1 MVVITRG
8 DAGMHEDLIRCFI
21 AAELPADLL
30 NEIGT
35 YTGRLSGQTSGIRWV
50 KPEGIHITLKFLG
63 EITVSKVSAV
73 KAQLGGIGGVADPF
87 DLRISGSGCFPNRRQ
102 PRVIWLG
109 LEHDPAHSL
118 FKLHSW
124 MDEQLEDLGFSREK
138 RRFSPHLTLGRIKNL
153 ENPESLYAYLDQNP
167 FPEKSFA
174 VGEIFFKQSLLKP
187 SGAVYKT
194 LAGFPLGVQT
204 LPL

>member
-1 MVVITRG
+1 MKVMIRRY
-8 DAGMHEDLIRCFI
+8 AGMHEDLIRCFI
-21 AAELPADLL
+21 AAELPTDLL
-30 NEIGT
+30 NEIGA
-35 YTGRLSGQTSGIRWV
+35 YAGELAKQTSGVRWV

-63 EITVSKVSAV
+63 EISASKVSAV
-73 KAQLGGIGGVADPF
+73 KMQLDGIGGVADPF
-87 DLRISGSGCFPNRRQ
+87 DLRIKGSGCFPNRRQ

-118 FKLHSW
+118 FKLHNW
-124 MDEQLEDLGFSREK
+124 IDERLADLEFSREK

-153 ENPESLYAYLDQNP
+153 ENPESLYSYLDRNP
-167 FPEKSFA
+167 FPEKSFS
-174 VGEIFFKQSLLKP
+174 VGDIFFKQSLLKP

-194 LAGFPLGVQT
+194 LAWFPLGAQT